1 MGENIGQKE
10 IKWINCAK
18 FMAIIAVLVD
28 HTNGILYTNYNIA
41 LASYYSVALFILIS
55 GMMCWESNRRHDLN
69 WIHTFVR
76 ASKNIFASYFLATF
90 IYQIYIFRYF
100 DLYDFLNYVI
110 SFNMSGPFYYVL
122 LYLQLMLVSRFI
134 YTVICRMERIFQSS
148 PAANILA
155 EIISGGGIL
164 FISYLTTNYTNIL
177 NVYGGGGR
185 LLGGTYLLLFYM
197 GMLFAKHN
205 LFKKFQLKKSIMI
218 AAGCSVLWCVWWKI
232 VCDAP
237 FALDAKLPFGAGGN
251 PPSISIG
258 VMAIIT
264 LFLSYGVFT
273 LIACFKYTEW
283 AVIFTAWIG
292 KHTLYIFLYHRLF
305 LDFVLGKHILIQNI
319 WFRRAW
325 YIGIMIFGSVFIE
338 YAVKWTK
345 TRFIDDGRQCQ
356 DRYATK

>member
-1 MGENIGQKE
+1 MSMKEYMGENIGQKE

-155 EIISGGGIL
+155 EIISGGEYCL
-164 FISYLTTNYTNIL
+164 FPI
-177 NVYGGGGR
+177 
-185 LLGGTYLLLFYM
+185 
-197 GMLFAKHN
+197 
-205 LFKKFQLKKSIMI
+205 
-218 AAGCSVLWCVWWKI
+218 
-232 VCDAP
+232 
-237 FALDAKLPFGAGGN
+237 
-251 PPSISIG
+251 
-258 VMAIIT
+258 
-264 LFLSYGVFT
+264 
-273 LIACFKYTEW
+273 
-283 AVIFTAWIG
+283 
-292 KHTLYIFLYHRLF
+292 
-305 LDFVLGKHILIQNI
+305 
-319 WFRRAW
+319 
-325 YIGIMIFGSVFIE
+325 
-338 YAVKWTK
+338 
-345 TRFIDDGRQCQ
+345 
-356 DRYATK
+356 